1 MSSRLNGTVLPETN
15 SSHVPTKSI
24 HPSPSPAGKWLGK
37 TQSPKKPKTAQEKPL
52 LSAAG
57 TICVTPLAPAC
68 WKKDLHS
75 RLSLRS
81 LVGVR
86 AQRFVWR
93 SGMVILA
100 KPPSAKLWKP
110 SALVRSMWRRCA
122 IVRSSR
128 KKVGQIKLAPLHP
141 KTTYELLP
149 RYTFCHAEWSRNW
162 AQ

>member
-1 MSSRLNGTVLPETN
+1 
-15 SSHVPTKSI
+15 
-24 HPSPSPAGKWLGK
+24 
-37 TQSPKKPKTAQEKPL
+37 SPKKPKTAQEKPL

-57 TICVTPLAPAC
+57 TICVTPLAPEC

-81 LVGVR
+81 WVGVR

-110 SALVRSMWRRCA
+110 SALVRLMCRRCVTA
-122 IVRSSR
+122 RSSSR
-128 KKVGQIKLAPLHP
+128 KVGQTEVRTLPSIESKRL
-141 KTTYELLP
+141 EEP
-149 RYTFCHAEWSRNW
+149 RYALLLSDTVYYSEWSQYW
-162 AQ
+162 ARSQTKSRRANRKRHKRKGSSGRTRTYNPPVNS